1 MVLRSSD
8 AATTADARTAL
19 ADDFARDGGYGDDAR
34 DVERAEDRRARRR
47 GGFWTRAR
55 RAALALGVAACAC
68 ASGAA
73 VASTARARAG
83 ASALGVQPD
92 ARGTPPPES
101 AFVRTARKAFG
112 AALMRASYHQ
122 TRASGDVDTAEEA
135 DALAD
140 REAMAV
146 VVDEDFEDDA
156 GRGDFPIAA
165 GAGRRAG
172 PVSELER
179 RREARRR
186 AHRAAARRAVARA
199 GAATSE
205 PPPAPPSPTPPAPAR
220 ATTRG
225 EAHRHRDGGE
235 GGFLS
240 ATRVREAKRQHARHD
255 RRVERRVES
264 REEEKEEETKRDDAA
279 EEEDAAEDRPS
290 AAMDAYDDDEDLV
303 EAAPSK
309 PAEESARQKYFKS
322 INGGYFAA
330 PQATRDDDIGQ
341 TMRHDR
347 AKRQGLASL
356 HNRPGAIPGLI
367 DHLQANGAQVGQMRL
382 MTYTNSAYWPMA
394 KLFIESAQRIPGL
407 ADALTVMVSDRATLK
422 QCVATGVMCFLDTD
436 MIDVLGE
443 HMNEDG
449 SIQAGQEDMSGDLGK
464 ALRVV
469 WTWRKVH
476 VVYTLVNAGYGCLF
490 LDASTL
496 LLRDPRLLI
505 KQKLDAG
512 ALLVTLSDFGGALE
526 QKAINT
532 GLIGARPNEY
542 VGKLLEDWMA
552 LEPAATDTEQASL
565 TWNIAP
571 NARADGV
578 IITALSQ
585 EVAPSYLT
593 FDVSQHLDL
602 DEDGSGEHRGY
613 IVHAAYCGSI
623 SGKSAFLSRV
633 SQLAEN
639 PNQILPA
646 TEEENAGC
654 DVFDRRKFFTC
665 GLAPWDGVC
674 E

>member
-1 MVLRSSD
+1 MVLRRDD
-8 AATTADARTAL
+8 AATTTDARTAL
-19 ADDFARDGGYGDDAR
+19 ARDLARDGWYGDDAD
-34 DVERAEDRRARRR
+34 DVERGERRRTRGR

-55 RAALALGVAACAC
+55 CAALALGVTACAC
-68 ASGAA
+68 ASGAG
-73 VASTARARAG
+73 VASTARGRAG

-101 AFVRTARKAFG
+101 AFMRTARKAFG

-140 REAMAV
+140 REAMEV
-146 VVDEDFEDDA
+146 VVDEDFEDDS
-156 GRGDFPIAA
+156 REGDFLRD
-165 GAGRRAG
+165 AGRRAG

-199 GAATSE
+199 SAATSE
-205 PPPAPPSPTPPAPAR
+205 PPPAPPAPTPPAPAR
-220 ATTRG
+220 ATTHG
-225 EAHRHRDGGE
+225 AAHQHHDGGE

-240 ATRVREAKRQHARHD
+240 AAHVREAKRQHARHD

-264 REEEKEEETKRDDAA
+264 REDEKEEKTKRKDAA
-279 EEEDAAEDRPS
+279 EGDAVEDQPG
-290 AAMDAYDDDEDLV
+290 AAMDAYDDDEDFV

-309 PAEESARQKYFKS
+309 PADESAKQKYFKS

-330 PQATRDDDIGQ
+330 PQTTRDDDIGRM
-341 TMRHDR
+341 MRHDR
-347 AKRQGLASL
+347 AKHQSLASL

-443 HMNEDG
+443 HMNKDG

-552 LEPAATDTEQASL
+552 LEPEATDTEQASL

>member
-1 MVLRSSD
+1 M
-8 AATTADARTAL
+8 
-19 ADDFARDGGYGDDAR
+19 
-34 DVERAEDRRARRR
+34 
-47 GGFWTRAR
+47 
-55 RAALALGVAACAC
+55 
-68 ASGAA
+68 
-73 VASTARARAG
+73 
-83 ASALGVQPD
+83 
-92 ARGTPPPES
+92 
-101 AFVRTARKAFG
+101 RTARKAFG

-146 VVDEDFEDDA
+146 VVDEDFEDDS
-156 GRGDFPIAA
+156 REGDF
-165 GAGRRAG
+165 RRAG

-199 GAATSE
+199 SAATSE
-205 PPPAPPSPTPPAPAR
+205 PPPAPPAPTPPAPAR
-220 ATTRG
+220 ATTHG
-225 EAHRHRDGGE
+225 AAHQHHDGGE

-240 ATRVREAKRQHARHD
+240 AAHVREAKRQHARHD

-264 REEEKEEETKRDDAA
+264 REDEKEEKTKRKDAA
-279 EEEDAAEDRPS
+279 EGDAVEDQPG
-290 AAMDAYDDDEDLV
+290 AAMDAYDDDEDFV

-309 PAEESARQKYFKS
+309 PADESAKQKYFKS

-330 PQATRDDDIGQ
+330 PQTTRDDDIGRM
-341 TMRHDR
+341 MRHDR
-347 AKRQGLASL
+347 AKHQSLASL

-443 HMNEDG
+443 HMNKDG

-552 LEPAATDTEQASL
+552 LEPEATDTEQASL